1 MIVVSDSSPLIG
13 LAQIQRL
20 ELLPCLF
27 GEIFI
32 PQAVYDEVVIA
43 GRKKGRDVQAV
54 STATWIK
61 TVVVSDPSSVGALL
75 KELDE
80 GEAETIVL
88 AQALKC
94 RMGAHGRESR
104 PAQAYTNGH
113 QQDWH
118 FGHPALG
125 ETRRIPEC
133 DSPRDRA
140 ITSAALQR

>member
-88 AQALKC
+88 AQALNAEWVLMAC
-94 RMGAHGRESR
+94 LRIVFS
-104 PAQAYTNGH
+104 Y
-113 QQDWH
+113 
-118 FGHPALG
+118 L
-125 ETRRIPEC
+125 RRQM
-133 DSPRDRA
+133 
-140 ITSAALQR
+140 ITGIQRLRQGVFYQLLLNF